1 MVVVLQHQFF
11 HLAQRVGG
19 GFGHMLGDVGNLCP
33 RDKTVFVAE
42 VIEVLRVLVVGKAH
56 GVGAHIPQNLH
67 ILLMLSGGQRIAD
80 PCAILMP
87 RRAHKADIS
96 AVEPEA
102 CIRLERDFAT
112 AEVYRHRV
120 TVGQRGS
127 YTVQIRVRHAV
138 PQVDVFHVEHGHSLA
153 ALHGG
158 GLLPDTLD
166 GKQNLGAV
174 GGVLTGGFHR
184 DGGTV
189 QVVRHL
195 RRHAQGGRAV
205 VIQRKVTVRYNK
217 DMYIAVQPAIEGKV
231 RFLRVDRAVGAV
243 VHRDSQR
250 VLRSQ
255 RGGQVDAEGGIAARV
270 ARQLLVVQGDDCR
283 HGGTL
288 KFQPDL
294 LIVGVCGGGKFLGI
308 GAGPAEVIVA
318 AVGAVGGVPCVGQG
332 HSHRCRAGFCELPMG
347 IEIQCAAHTKLL
359 IQNRSI
365 SSCRASRSSAC
376 LPQM

>member
-1 MVVVLQHQFF
+1 M
-11 HLAQRVGG
+11 
-19 GFGHMLGDVGNLCP
+19 
-33 RDKTVFVAE
+33 
-42 VIEVLRVLVVGKAH
+42 
-56 GVGAHIPQNLH
+56 
-67 ILLMLSGGQRIAD
+67 
-80 PCAILMP
+80 
-87 RRAHKADIS
+87 
-96 AVEPEA
+96 
-102 CIRLERDFAT
+102 
-112 AEVYRHRV
+112 
-120 TVGQRGS
+120 
-127 YTVQIRVRHAV
+127 
-138 PQVDVFHVEHGHSLA
+138 
-153 ALHGG
+153 
-158 GLLPDTLD
+158 
-166 GKQNLGAV
+166 
-174 GGVLTGGFHR
+174 
-184 DGGTV
+184 

-217 DMYIAVQPAIEGKV
+217 DMYIAVQPAIEGEV

-243 VHRDSQR
+243 IHRDSQR

-255 RGGQVDAEGGIAARV
+255 CGGQVDAEGGIAARV
-270 ARQLLVVQGDDCR
+270 AGQLLVVQGDDCR

-365 SSCRASRSSAC
+365 SSCRASGSSAC

>member
-1 MVVVLQHQFF
+1 
-11 HLAQRVGG
+11 
-19 GFGHMLGDVGNLCP
+19 
-33 RDKTVFVAE
+33 
-42 VIEVLRVLVVGKAH
+42 
-56 GVGAHIPQNLH
+56 
-67 ILLMLSGGQRIAD
+67 
-80 PCAILMP
+80 MP

-102 CIRLERDFAT
+102 CVGFERDFAT
-112 AEVYRHRV
+112 AEVYRHGV

-166 GKQNLGAV
+166 GKQHLGAV
-174 GGVLTGGFHR
+174 GRIFTGGFHR
-184 DGGTV
+184 DGSAV

-195 RRHAQGGRAV
+195 RRHAQGGRTV

-217 DMYIAVQPAIEGKV
+217 DMYITVQPAIEGKV

-243 VHRDSQR
+243 VYGHSQR

-255 RGGQVDAEGGIAARV
+255 RGGQVDTEGGIAARV
-270 ARQLLVVQGDDCR
+270 ADQLLVVQGDDCR

-288 KFQPDL
+288 KF
-294 LIVGVCGGGKFLGI
+294 
-308 GAGPAEVIVA
+308 
-318 AVGAVGGVPCVGQG
+318 
-332 HSHRCRAGFCELPMG
+332 
-347 IEIQCAAHTKLL
+347 
-359 IQNRSI
+359 
-365 SSCRASRSSAC
+365 
-376 LPQM
+376 

>member
-1 MVVVLQHQFF
+1 MF
-11 HLAQRVGG
+11 
-19 GFGHMLGDVGNLCP
+19 
-33 RDKTVFVAE
+33 
-42 VIEVLRVLVVGKAH
+42 
-56 GVGAHIPQNLH
+56 
-67 ILLMLSGGQRIAD
+67 SGGQRIAES
-80 PCAILMP
+80 CAVLMP

-102 CIRLERDFAT
+102 CIRLERDFSA
-112 AEVYRHRV
+112 AEVYRHGV
-120 TVGQRGS
+120 TAGQRSGDA
-127 YTVQIRVRHAV
+127 VQIRVRHAV

-195 RRHAQGGRAV
+195 RRHAQGGRTV
-205 VIQRKVTVRYNK
+205 VTQRKVTVRYNK

-243 VHRDSQR
+243 VHGHSQR

>member
-1 MVVVLQHQFF
+1 
-11 HLAQRVGG
+11 
-19 GFGHMLGDVGNLCP
+19 
-33 RDKTVFVAE
+33 
-42 VIEVLRVLVVGKAH
+42 
-56 GVGAHIPQNLH
+56 
-67 ILLMLSGGQRIAD
+67 MLSGGQGIAN
-80 PCAILMP
+80 PCAVLMP
-87 RRAHKADIS
+87 RRTHKADIS

-102 CIRLERDFAT
+102 CIRLERNFAA
-112 AEVYRHRV
+112 AEVDRHGV
-120 TVGQRGS
+120 TVGQQGS
-127 YTVQIRVRHAV
+127 YTVQIRIRHAV
-138 PQVDVFHVEHGHSLA
+138 PQVDVFNVEHGHSLA

-158 GLLPDTLD
+158 GLLPNALD

-174 GGVLTGGFHR
+174 GGVLAGGFHR

-195 RRHAQGGRAV
+195 WRHAQGGRTV
-205 VIQRKVTVRYNK
+205 VTQRKVTVRYNK

-243 VHRDSQR
+243 VHRNGQR

-255 RGGQVDAEGGIAARV
+255 HGGQVDAEGGIAARV
-270 ARQLLVVQGDDCR
+270 VSQFFAVQGNHCR

-288 KFQPDL
+288 KFQPDF
-294 LIVGVCGGGKFLGI
+294 LIVGVRGGGEFLGI

-376 LPQM
+376 LPQT

>member
-1 MVVVLQHQFF
+1 M
-11 HLAQRVGG
+11 
-19 GFGHMLGDVGNLCP
+19 
-33 RDKTVFVAE
+33 
-42 VIEVLRVLVVGKAH
+42 
-56 GVGAHIPQNLH
+56 
-67 ILLMLSGGQRIAD
+67 
-80 PCAILMP
+80 
-87 RRAHKADIS
+87 
-96 AVEPEA
+96 
-102 CIRLERDFAT
+102 
-112 AEVYRHRV
+112 
-120 TVGQRGS
+120 
-127 YTVQIRVRHAV
+127 
-138 PQVDVFHVEHGHSLA
+138 
-153 ALHGG
+153 
-158 GLLPDTLD
+158 
-166 GKQNLGAV
+166 
-174 GGVLTGGFHR
+174 
-184 DGGTV
+184 

-195 RRHAQGGRAV
+195 RRHAQGGRTV

-217 DMYIAVQPAIEGKV
+217 DMYIAVDAAVEGKV

-243 VHRDSQR
+243 VHGHSQR

-255 RGGQVDAEGGIAARV
+255 CGGQVDAEGGIAAHM
-270 ARQLLVVQGDDCR
+270 AGQFFAVQGNHRR

-288 KFQPDL
+288 KFQPDF

-318 AVGAVGGVPCVGQG
+318 AVGAVGGVPGVGQG